1 MRYHAQ
7 TGKFLI
13 DQKALELVAL
23 SVPYIIKQIRL
34 SAGLPLDKYKLDG
47 GPLTPADHAMHAVLE
62 LADRIGIEMGARW
75 GEELDVRDA
84 G

>member
-7 TGKFLI
+7 TGKFTI
-13 DQKALELVAL
+13 DAKALELIAL
-23 SVPYIIKQIRL
+23 QIPYIIKQIRL
-34 SAGLPLDKYKLDG
+34 SAGLPLDKYKKD
-47 GPLTPADHAMHAVLE
+47 GPLTPADHAMHGVLE
-62 LADRIGIEMGARW
+62 LADRIGIDMGARW

>member
-7 TGKFLI
+7 TGQFLI
-13 DQKALELVAL
+13 DHKSLELVAL
-23 SVPYIIKQIRL
+23 SVPYIIKQIKL
-34 SAGLPLDKYKLDG
+34 SAGLPLDKYKHD

-75 GEELDVRDA
+75 GEEMDVRDA

>member
-7 TGKFLI
+7 TGQFI
-13 DQKALELVAL
+13 INVKAIEMIAL
-23 SVPYIIKQIRL
+23 QIPYIIKQIRL
-34 SAGLPLDKYKLDG
+34 SAGLPLDKYKKD

-62 LADRIGIEMGARW
+62 LADRIGIDMGARW